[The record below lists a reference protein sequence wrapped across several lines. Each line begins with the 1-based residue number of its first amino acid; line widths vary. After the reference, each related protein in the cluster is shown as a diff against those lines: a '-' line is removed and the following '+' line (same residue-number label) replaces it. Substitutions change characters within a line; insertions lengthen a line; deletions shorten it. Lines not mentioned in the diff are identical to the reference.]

1 MLYRLPQCIVSDPDN
16 MVEGSRARSNCAAGT
31 GTGQGED
38 GASDGKL
45 VVDDASGDELIQSAA
60 DVERRRDE
68 KGKTRE
74 RDLIRVVARL
84 SDGGP
89 DLVMLVGK
97 NQSVG
102 FLARKVQEKA
112 EVSAV

>member
-1 MLYRLPQCIVSDPDN
+1 MSDPSN
-16 MVEGSRARSNCAAGT
+16 MVEESRARSKQAVDS
-31 GTGQGED
+31 GQED
-38 GASDGKL
+38 GLSDGKL
-45 VVDDASGDELIQSAA
+45 AVDDASGDELIQSTA

-89 DLVMLVGK
+89 DLVLLVGK
-97 NQSVG
+97 SQSVG

-112 EVSAV
+112 DVSVLVLLLLISWFLD